1 MSDAKPEDTEEA
13 PKKKSKLPIIIIVLV
28 LLLGGGGAAWYFMKP
43 SGEEKKADAE
53 QGEADAHAEK
63 SEEEQPLRPRKKKPG
78 EPPIFIDMEPF
89 VFNLQDADQDRFAQV
104 GVTLEVVD
112 AEVVAEMKLVEPSV
126 RNSILLLMG
135 SKTSKQVRTV
145 RGKMRLADQIVDA
158 SNAILAG
165 EQPPPIVP
173 EMSDKSKSK
182 SADKK
187 SSHDDAHGGDDSHAS
202 DSLAVDR
209 MEAKRK
215 RRVKYI
221 PERVL
226 KAHFKQFIVQ

>member
-1 MSDAKPEDTEEA
+1 MSDAKPAETEEEA
-13 PKKKSKLPIIIIVLV
+13 PKKKSKLPLIIIVLV
-28 LLLGGGGAAWYFMKP
+28 LLLGGGGAAWYFLQP
-43 SGEEKKADAE
+43 AHEEKKADAE
-53 QGEADAHAEK
+53 HGETDAHDEEAA
-63 SEEEQPLRPRKKKPG
+63 EEQPLRPRKKKPG

-89 VFNLQDADQDRFAQV
+89 VFNLQDTDQDRFAQV

-165 EQPPPIVP
+165 EQPPPITP
-173 EMSDKSKSK
+173 EPEKKTTSKN
-182 SADKK
+182 AG
-187 SSHDDAHGGDDSHAS
+187 HGDSHGSEAS
-202 DSLAVDR
+202 HAGSSLEEDR